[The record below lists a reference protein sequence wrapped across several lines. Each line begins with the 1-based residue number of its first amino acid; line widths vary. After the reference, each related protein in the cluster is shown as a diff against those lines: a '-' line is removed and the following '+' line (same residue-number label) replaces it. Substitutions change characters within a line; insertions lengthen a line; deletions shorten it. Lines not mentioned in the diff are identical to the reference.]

1 MILWGVYAPRF
12 YSKAMRLT
20 PEQRRV
26 IVTAVRHAFGDDAR
40 IRLFGSR
47 VDDGRKG
54 GDFDLYIETAM
65 DDPDR
70 IVGARL
76 ALLCELDATPALE
89 GEKVDVVLRTPLHEQ
104 ERGID
109 RVARRQGVLL

>member
-1 MILWGVYAPRF
+1 
-12 YSKAMRLT
+12 MRVT
-20 PEQRRV
+20 PEQRQV
-26 IVTAVRHAFGDDAR
+26 IVTAVRRAFGNDAR

-47 VDDGRKG
+47 VEDTRRG
-54 GDFDLYIETAM
+54 GDFDLYIETVM

-70 IVGARL
+70 LVDARL

-89 GEKVDVVLRTPLHEQ
+89 GEKVDVVLHTPLHEQ

-109 RVARRQGVLL
+109 RIARQQGVLL